1 MWEIFIMKYV
11 FYLDL
16 DCDKN
21 KEQEKNTKKR
31 YVIRILV
38 WIFWTSLLTTGV
50 KKILFA
56 NEQMLTINK
65 VIN

>member
-1 MWEIFIMKYV
+1 MKYV

-38 WIFWTSLLTTGV
+38 WIFWTSLLTTCV